1 MSKIKTEKQ
10 TTWTKFWSWYERH
23 VTESLILTAFI
34 IYIQIP
40 HMVWNA
46 DLYLESGMIS
56 RVHPILDFFM
66 YGVDLIE
73 IFPMVNIGFLIYCTV
88 RKKRK
93 QSIEIQSKKINFLFL
108 CHCLKCSFK
117 QGQDSIPVPFC

>member
-1 MSKIKTEKQ
+1 MIAEKIQKQ
-10 TTWTKFWSWYERH
+10 SIWNRFWSWYEKH

-40 HMVWNA
+40 HMIWNA
-46 DLYLESGMIS
+46 DLYLETGMVS
-56 RVHPILDFFM
+56 RVHPVLDFFM

-73 IFPMVNIGFLIYCTV
+73 IFPMINIGFLIYSTV

-93 QSIEIQSKKINFLFL
+93 QSIKITNEKK
-108 CHCLKCSFK
+108 
-117 QGQDSIPVPFC
+117 D

>member
-1 MSKIKTEKQ
+1 MITKEVEKQ
-10 TTWTKFWSWYERH
+10 STWSRFWSWYERH

-34 IYIQIP
+34 IYKQIP
-40 HMVWNA
+40 HMIWNA
-46 DLYLESGMIS
+46 DLYLETGMIS

-93 QSIEIQSKKINFLFL
+93 QSIQNRDKK
-108 CHCLKCSFK
+108 
-117 QGQDSIPVPFC
+117 

>member
-1 MSKIKTEKQ
+1 MI
-10 TTWTKFWSWYERH
+10 
-23 VTESLILTAFI
+23 
-34 IYIQIP
+34 
-40 HMVWNA
+40 WNA
-46 DLYLESGMIS
+46 DLYLETGMIS

-93 QSIEIQSKKINFLFL
+93 QSIPNRDKK
-108 CHCLKCSFK
+108 
-117 QGQDSIPVPFC
+117 

>member
-1 MSKIKTEKQ
+1 MTTKETEKQ
-10 TTWTKFWSWYERH
+10 STWNRFWSWYERL

-40 HMVWNA
+40 HMIWNA
-46 DLYLESGMIS
+46 DLYLETGMVS
-56 RVHPILDFFM
+56 RVHPVLDFFM

-73 IFPMVNIGFLIYCTV
+73 IFPMINIGFLIYCTV

-93 QSIEIQSKKINFLFL
+93 QSIKITNE
-108 CHCLKCSFK
+108 KI
-117 QGQDSIPVPFC
+117 D

>member
-1 MSKIKTEKQ
+1 MITKEVEKQ
-10 TTWTKFWSWYERH
+10 SRWSRFWSWYERH

-40 HMVWNA
+40 HMIWNA
-46 DLYLESGMIS
+46 DLYLEPGMIS
-56 RVHPILDFFM
+56 RVHPILYFFM

-93 QSIEIQSKKINFLFL
+93 QSIPNRDKK
-108 CHCLKCSFK
+108 
-117 QGQDSIPVPFC
+117 

>member
-1 MSKIKTEKQ
+1 MLWSSFWNWYDRQI
-10 TTWTKFWSWYERH
+10 TK
-23 VTESLILTAFI
+23 SLIITAII

-46 DLYLESGMIS
+46 DLYLEAGMIS

-73 IFPMVNIGFLIYCTV
+73 IIPMINVGMLI
-88 RKKRK
+88 
-93 QSIEIQSKKINFLFL
+93 
-108 CHCLKCSFK
+108 
-117 QGQDSIPVPFC
+117 

>member
-1 MSKIKTEKQ
+1 MSNENPKKQ
-10 TTWTKFWSWYERH
+10 STWNRFWSWYERH

-40 HMVWNA
+40 HMIWNA
-46 DLYLESGMIS
+46 DLYLETGMIS

-93 QSIEIQSKKINFLFL
+93 QSIKIRDKK
-108 CHCLKCSFK
+108 
-117 QGQDSIPVPFC
+117 

>member
-1 MSKIKTEKQ
+1 MNKIKIQKQ
-10 TTWTKFWSWYERH
+10 TTWTKFWSWYERR

-73 IFPMVNIGFLIYCTV
+73 IFPMINIGFLIYSTI
-88 RKKRK
+88 RKK
-93 QSIEIQSKKINFLFL
+93 KKIN
-108 CHCLKCSFK
+108 
-117 QGQDSIPVPFC
+117 Q